1 MLKKYEKHTMPTVGI
16 SWLAAVLDKEKNMAE
31 LKLDLTME
39 PVERL
44 KTEIE
49 FRKEDPNVKCIGEF
63 LLKQFETD
71 EPLKNAYKERKVT
84 LDAIYTF
91 IRDQASK
98 KQINGC
104 AMVSSEEVF
113 GWAIHFI
120 QDGSIP
126 NELQNATEV
135 TLTEEKK
142 ASLTAQA
149 EEEFKQQE
157 LARLAKE
164 KADAEAKEKERKRKA
179 LEKEKK
185 EREESGQMSLFDF
198 GD

>member
-1 MLKKYEKHTMPTVGI
+1 MPTVGI

-49 FRKEDPNVKCIGEF
+49 FRKDDPNIKCIGEF

-71 EPLKNAYKERKVT
+71 EPLKNAYKERNVT

-91 IRDQASK
+91 ILNQASK
-98 KQINGC
+98 KQINRC
-104 AMVSSEEVF
+104 AMVNSEVVF

-120 QDGSIP
+120 QDGEIP

-164 KADAEAKEKERKRKA
+164 KADAEAKEKERRRKA
-179 LEKEKK
+179 FEKEKK
-185 EREESGQMSLFDF
+185 EREESGQMTLFDDF
-198 GD
+198 NWGDEDEKK

>member
-1 MLKKYEKHTMPTVGI
+1 MPTVGI
-16 SWLAAVLDKEKNMAE
+16 SWLAVVLDKEKNMAE

-135 TLTEEKK
+135 TLTKEKK

>member
-1 MLKKYEKHTMPTVGI
+1 MPTVGI
-16 SWLAAVLDKEKNMAE
+16 SWLAAVLDKEENMAE

-49 FRKEDPNVKCIGEF
+49 FHKEDPNVKCIGEF

-91 IRDQASK
+91 IRDQARK
-98 KQINGC
+98 KQINRC

-164 KADAEAKEKERKRKA
+164 KADAEAKEKERRRKV

-185 EREESGQMSLFDF
+185 EREESGQMTLFDDF
-198 GD
+198 NWGDEDEKK

>member
-1 MLKKYEKHTMPTVGI
+1 MPTVGI
-16 SWLAAVLDKEKNMAE
+16 SWLAVVLDKEKNMAE

-63 LLKQFETD
+63 LLKQFEND

-91 IRDQASK
+91 IINQASK
-98 KQINGC
+98 KQINRC
-104 AMVSSEEVF
+104 AMVNSEVVF

-120 QDGSIP
+120 QDGEIP

-142 ASLTAQA
+142 ASLTVQA

-164 KADAEAKEKERKRKA
+164 KADAEAKEKERRKKA
-179 LEKEKK
+179 IEKEKK
-185 EREESGQMSLFDF
+185 EREESGQMTLFDDF
-198 GD
+198 NWGDEDEKK

>member
-1 MLKKYEKHTMPTVGI
+1 MPTVGI

-98 KQINGC
+98 KQINRC

-164 KADAEAKEKERKRKA
+164 KADAEAKEKERRRKA

-185 EREESGQMSLFDF
+185 EREASGQITLFDDF
-198 GD
+198 DWGDEDEKK

>member
-1 MLKKYEKHTMPTVGI
+1 MPTVGI
-16 SWLAAVLDKEKNMAE
+16 SWLAVVLDKEKNMAE

-49 FRKEDPNVKCIGEF
+49 FRKENPNVKCIGEF

-71 EPLKNAYKERKVT
+71 EPLKNACKERKVT
-84 LDAIYTF
+84 LDPIYTC
-91 IRDQASK
+91 IVNQARK
-98 KQINGC
+98 KQINRC

-164 KADAEAKEKERKRKA
+164 KADAEAKEKERRKKA
-179 LEKEKK
+179 IEKEKK
-185 EREESGQMSLFDF
+185 EREESGQMTLFDDF
-198 GD
+198 NWGDEDEKK

>member
-1 MLKKYEKHTMPTVGI
+1 
-16 SWLAAVLDKEKNMAE
+16 MAE

-49 FRKEDPNVKCIGEF
+49 FHKEDPNMKCIGEF
-63 LLKQFETD
+63 LLQQFETD
-71 EPLKNAYKERKVT
+71 EPLKNAYKERNVT

-91 IRDQASK
+91 ILNQASK
-98 KQINGC
+98 KQINRC
-104 AMVSSEEVF
+104 AMVNSEVVF

-120 QDGSIP
+120 QDGEIP

-164 KADAEAKEKERKRKA
+164 KADAEAKEKERRRKA

-185 EREESGQMSLFDF
+185 EREESGQMTLFDDF
-198 GD
+198 DWGDEDEKK

>member
-1 MLKKYEKHTMPTVGI
+1 
-16 SWLAAVLDKEKNMAE
+16 MAE

-49 FRKEDPNVKCIGEF
+49 FRKENPNVKCIGEF

-98 KQINGC
+98 KQINRC

-126 NELQNATEV
+126 SELQNATEV

-157 LARLAKE
+157 IARLAKE
-164 KADAEAKEKERKRKA
+164 KERRRKA

-185 EREESGQMSLFDF
+185 EREESGQMTLFDDF
-198 GD
+198 NWGDEDEKK

>member
-1 MLKKYEKHTMPTVGI
+1 MPTVGI
-16 SWLAAVLDKEKNMAE
+16 SWLAVVLDKEKNMAE

-91 IRDQASK
+91 IINQASK
-98 KQINGC
+98 KQINRC
-104 AMVSSEEVF
+104 AMVNSEVVF

-120 QDGSIP
+120 QDGEIP

-149 EEEFKQQE
+149 EEEFKQRE

-164 KADAEAKEKERKRKA
+164 KADAEAKEKERRKKA
-179 LEKEKK
+179 IEKEKK
-185 EREESGQMSLFDF
+185 EREESGQMTLFDDF
-198 GD
+198 NWGDEDEKK

>member
-1 MLKKYEKHTMPTVGI
+1 MPTVGI

-49 FRKEDPNVKCIGEF
+49 FRKDDPNMKCIGEF

-91 IRDQASK
+91 IRKQAGK
-98 KQINGC
+98 KQINRC

-126 NELQNATEV
+126 NELQNATEF

-157 LARLAKE
+157 LDRLAKE
-164 KADAEAKEKERKRKA
+164 KADAEAKEKERRRKA

-185 EREESGQMSLFDF
+185 EREESGQMTLFDDF
-198 GD
+198 GWGDEDEKK

>member
-1 MLKKYEKHTMPTVGI
+1 MPTVGI
-16 SWLAAVLDKEKNMAE
+16 SWLAVVLDKEKNMAE

-49 FRKEDPNVKCIGEF
+49 FRKENPNVKCIGEF

-91 IRDQASK
+91 IVNQARK
-98 KQINGC
+98 KQINRC

-164 KADAEAKEKERKRKA
+164 KADAEAKEKERRKKA
-179 LEKEKK
+179 IEKEKK
-185 EREESGQMSLFDF
+185 EREESGQMTLFDDF
-198 GD
+198 NWGDEDEKK